1 MSSRESVREEITEK
15 EKDTYGDLPVASSK
29 ITGVVGL
36 GICVVVGIFAG
47 LGGWAA
53 IAPIDQA
60 VSAPATLL
68 VKGARKQIQHLEGG
82 IVSNVLVSEGQFVE
96 KGHVLIKL
104 RRLQAGS
111 MASRIRNQ
119 MDQAMARSIR
129 IGAELRGDDS
139 VTLDS
144 QILYR
149 IEKNPNLLNF
159 IESEQMEFLARRES
173 LSGQINILEQRI
185 IQFKQQI
192 KGLEVL
198 KKSRLQ
204 QIALLNI
211 ELKDLRILYEK
222 GFYPRTRVLAIER
235 TLEQLL
241 GTVGADDAEIARAQ
255 SGAGEAKSQIISLK
269 QRFHEELVSNR
280 REVQAEIMDLQERL
294 IVAED
299 ILERIEIRAP
309 QSGIIQN
316 LEVHT
321 VGGIVRPGEPLMEIV
336 PQGEELLIAARV
348 APTDIDNVELG
359 QSTEVRFTALNAR
372 TTPILFGEVMSVS
385 GDIINES
392 PSELPYFLV
401 RVRLPEDEREK
412 IGNVRLSA
420 GMPAEVFIKTGERTA
435 LQYLIK
441 PLSDALTHGLKEE

>member
-1 MSSRESVREEITEK
+1 
-15 EKDTYGDLPVASSK
+15 
-29 ITGVVGL
+29 
-36 GICVVVGIFAG
+36 
-47 LGGWAA
+47 
-53 IAPIDQA
+53 
-60 VSAPATLL
+60 
-68 VKGARKQIQHLEGG
+68 
-82 IVSNVLVSEGQFVE
+82 
-96 KGHVLIKL
+96 
-104 RRLQAGS
+104 
-111 MASRIRNQ
+111 
-119 MDQAMARSIR
+119 
-129 IGAELRGDDS
+129 
-139 VTLDS
+139 
-144 QILYR
+144 
-149 IEKNPNLLNF
+149 
-159 IESEQMEFLARRES
+159 
-173 LSGQINILEQRI
+173 
-185 IQFKQQI
+185 
-192 KGLEVL
+192 
-198 KKSRLQ
+198 
-204 QIALLNI
+204 
-211 ELKDLRILYEK
+211 
-222 GFYPRTRVLAIER
+222 VLAIER

-241 GTVGADDAEIARAQ
+241 GSVGADEAEIARAQ

-336 PQGEELLIAARV
+336 PQGEELLIAVRV
-348 APTDIDNVELG
+348 APTDIDNIELG

-412 IGNVRLSA
+412 NW
-420 GMPAEVFIKTGERTA
+420 
-435 LQYLIK
+435 
-441 PLSDALTHGLKEE
+441 